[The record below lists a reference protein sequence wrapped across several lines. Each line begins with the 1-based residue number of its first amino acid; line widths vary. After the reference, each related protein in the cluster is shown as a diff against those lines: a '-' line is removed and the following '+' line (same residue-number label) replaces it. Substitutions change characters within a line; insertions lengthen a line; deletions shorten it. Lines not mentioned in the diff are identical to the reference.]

1 MTKISLKHPLLGSV
15 TGVATKKGVTHYR
28 GIPYATL
35 KHPFAAPE
43 VKTSYEGGIDATEF
57 G

>member
-1 MTKISLKHPLLGSV
+1 MTKIGLQHPLLGNI
-15 TGVATKKGVTHYR
+15 TGVATKKGVAHYR

-35 KHPFAAPE
+35 EHPFAPPE
-43 VKTSYEGGIDATEF
+43 VKTSYEGAIDATEF